1 MPEAHGQRL
10 MWGPFVQRM
19 LAEKKSM
26 HGAADVDR
34 QTMHQHQAQANFFFS
49 SATQARSIGESACL
63 QVLVLPSL
71 LTALGAQE
79 AGCISERY

>member
-1 MPEAHGQRL
+1 M
-10 MWGPFVQRM
+10 MQRM

-49 SATQARSIGESACL
+49 SATQARSIGMHRS
-63 QVLVLPSL
+63 LPVK
-71 LTALGAQE
+71 ALRFCTLPHSGSRAPAWQM
-79 AGCISERY
+79 